1 MKKQADR
8 RAIVTSAALT
18 LLILLGIGGV
28 VLLSGNPLAAAAG
41 DKPASVVPSPDGR
54 RAVMP
59 LTAAPAAVSMDDPVV
74 AAYQAQLQEAYQALN
89 EAYTQIDAL
98 QAAQA
103 PASAQSHDDHED
115 RDDAWDHDDKSKSSS
130 KEHDDHE
137 HDDHDRDDHAR
148 DDD

>member
-8 RAIVTSAALT
+8 RAIVTSAVLT

-28 VLLSGNPLAAAAG
+28 VLLSGNPLAAAAN
-41 DKPASVVPSPDGR
+41 DKPASVVPSADSR
-54 RAVMP
+54 QTV
-59 LTAAPAAVSMDDPVV
+59 TPAAASMDDPVV
-74 AAYQAQLQEAYQALN
+74 AAYQAQLQEAYQALT

-137 HDDHDRDDHAR
+137 HDDHDRDD
-148 DDD
+148 D

>member
-8 RAIVTSAALT
+8 RAIAVSAALT

-28 VLLSGNPLAAAAG
+28 VLLSGNPLAAAAS
-41 DKPASVVPSPDGR
+41 DKPASVVPSADSR
-54 RAVMP
+54 QTV
-59 LTAAPAAVSMDDPVV
+59 TPAAASMDDPVV
-74 AAYQAQLQEAYQALN
+74 AAYQAQLQEAYQALT

-103 PASAQSHDDHED
+103 PASAQSHDEQ
-115 RDDAWDHDDKSKSSS
+115 DDDSAWEHDDKSKSSS

>member
-8 RAIVTSAALT
+8 RAIVTSAVLT

-28 VLLSGNPLAAAAG
+28 VLLSGNPLAAAAN
-41 DKPASVVPSPDGR
+41 DKPASVVPSADSR
-54 RAVMP
+54 QTV
-59 LTAAPAAVSMDDPVV
+59 TPAAASMDDPVV
-74 AAYQAQLQEAYQALN
+74 AAYQAQLQEAYQALT

-103 PASAQSHDDHED
+103 PASAQSHDEQ
-115 RDDAWDHDDKSKSSS
+115 DDDSAWEHDDKSKSSS
-130 KEHDDHE
+130 KEHDDYE

>member
-8 RAIVTSAALT
+8 RAIVTSAVLT

-28 VLLSGNPLAAAAG
+28 VLLSGNPLAAAAN
-41 DKPASVVPSPDGR
+41 DKPASVVPSADSR
-54 RAVMP
+54 QTVTP
-59 LTAAPAAVSMDDPVV
+59 LTAAPAAASMDDPVV
-74 AAYQAQLQEAYQALN
+74 AAYQAQLQEAYQALT

-103 PASAQSHDDHED
+103 PASAQSHDEHED
-115 RDDAWDHDDKSKSSS
+115 RDDAWDHDGTSKSSS

>member
-8 RAIVTSAALT
+8 KAIAVSAALT

-28 VLLSGNPLAAAAG
+28 VLLSGNPLAAAAS

-54 RAVMP
+54 QTVTP
-59 LTAAPAAVSMDDPVV
+59 LTAAPTGDPVV
-74 AAYQAQLQEAYQALN
+74 AAYQAQLQEAYRALT

-137 HDDHDRDDHAR
+137 HDDHDRGDHAR

>member
-8 RAIVTSAALT
+8 KAIVVSAALT

-54 RAVMP
+54 QTVTP
-59 LTAAPAAVSMDDPVV
+59 LTAAPAAASMDDPVV

-103 PASAQSHDDHED
+103 PASAQSHDEQ
-115 RDDAWDHDDKSKSSS
+115 DDDSAWEHDDKSKSSS
-130 KEHDDHE
+130 KEHDDYE

>member
-8 RAIVTSAALT
+8 RAIVTSAVLT

-28 VLLSGNPLAAAAG
+28 VLLSGNPLAAAAN
-41 DKPASVVPSPDGR
+41 DKPASVVPSADSR
-54 RAVMP
+54 QTV
-59 LTAAPAAVSMDDPVV
+59 TPAAASMDDPVV

-103 PASAQSHDDHED
+103 PASAQSHDEQ
-115 RDDAWDHDDKSKSSS
+115 DDDSAWEHDDKSKSSS

-137 HDDHDRDDHAR
+137 HDDHDRDD
-148 DDD
+148 D